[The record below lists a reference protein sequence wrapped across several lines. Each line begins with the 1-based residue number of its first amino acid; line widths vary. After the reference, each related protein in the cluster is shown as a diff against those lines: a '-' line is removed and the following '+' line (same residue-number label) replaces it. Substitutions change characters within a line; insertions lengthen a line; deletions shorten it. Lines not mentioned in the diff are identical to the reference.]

1 MYKLQPQM
9 LKTEKKNILKISIKV
24 QKIPQLPCFIR
35 LVTIQNN

>member
-9 LKTEKKNILKISIKV
+9 LKTEKNILKISIKLK
-24 QKIPQLPCFIR
+24 KIPQLPCFIR